1 MLTGLSEL
9 SDPFLKMTKLTIL
22 TIVLIMAVFSSIR
35 AVHIRPPAYVW
46 SHSQLTTNSE
56 KWIDYMESTTLGKL
70 YNLFHDTKEVGLHL
84 KDFDLIE
91 PDPMDSFIPNDD
103 LYTTQNVYKDTL

>member
-1 MLTGLSEL
+1 MLTGFSLP
-9 SDPFLKMTKLTIL
+9 SDQLFKMTKLLIL
-22 TIVLIMAVFSSIR
+22 KIVLIMSVFSSIG
-35 AVHIRPPAYVW
+35 AVNIRPPAYVW
-46 SHSQLTTNSE
+46 THSQLTSNSE

-91 PDPMDSFIPNDD
+91 PDPMDSFIPNND